1 MPERY
6 AGLPRKWRGA
16 PPAASSRSSQE
27 PPRPGIEAYLR
38 TDAHGPACASFQPE
52 KLAAWTSKDTPEV
65 PNRLGGL
72 VARFHLT
79 TTLSSLI
86 MCPGASHCLRTHG
99 GCRVGWRPASL
110 TRHTPMLH
118 CPREATTGNFRHP
131 VNRSIGPED
140 GGTAGLPPLIPPN
153 RAPRML
159 QLAAWAEPA
168 KPNEARGTAP
178 HQRTTPTRQG
188 KARLA
193 GAMR

>member
-27 PPRPGIEAYLR
+27 HPPAGDRILPADRRAWAGVRVFPTGKARSLDEQGHSR
-38 TDAHGPACASFQPE
+38 GPESPWRACRKISP
-52 KLAAWTSKDTPEV
+52 
-65 PNRLGGL
+65 
-72 VARFHLT
+72 T

-86 MCPGASHCLRTHG
+86 MCLGASHCLRTHG
-99 GCRVGWRPASL
+99 GCRVGWRPKSL